1 MYIQL
6 KFEFDPGQM
15 TFDRVTPLNFFS
27 AKRSKT

>member
-15 TFDRVTPLNFFS
+15 TFDSLKLKS